1 MPILTGL
8 APDPRRPDYRLV
20 DVDRGRFASLPAA
33 DLADLPLRIGAAI
46 PASVFARLQ
55 ELADL
60 EAAHRAAL
68 RALAR
73 RAHARFDLRR
83 RLLQK
88 QHPPAAVEGALDR
101 LARQHLLDDA
111 RFAVDYAAAKAPR
124 GRGPARL
131 LRDLQAQGV
140 DRRVAE
146 AAIRTALADAGLDPA
161 RAVRALAEKRARQL
175 AGLPAAVRKRRLT
188 AFLVRRGYSGS
199 EVRGVVE
206 GLGDPAAWP
215 RGSPPGIGHAR

>member
-1 MPILTGL
+1 VILTGL

-20 DVDRGRFASLPAA
+20 EVDRGRFASLPAEA
-33 DLADLPLRIGAAI
+33 LVGLDLTVGREIGAL
-46 PASVFARLQ
+46 VLERLQ

-88 QHPPAAVEGALDR
+88 QHPPAAIDAALER
-101 LARQHLLDDA
+101 LTTVGLLDDA
-111 RFAVDYAAAKAPR
+111 RFAVDYAAAKARR

-131 LRDLQAQGV
+131 VHDLQSQGI

-146 AAIRTALADAGLDPA
+146 DAVRTSLAAEGVDPTQ
-161 RAVRALAEKRARQL
+161 AVRALAEKRARQL
-175 AGLPAAVRKRRLT
+175 AGLPAAVRKRRLV
-188 AFLVRRGYSGS
+188 AFLVRRGFQGS
-199 EVRGVVE
+199 DIRSVVD
-206 GLGDPAAWP
+206 GL
-215 RGSPPGIGHAR
+215 S

>member
-1 MPILTGL
+1 VILTGL

-20 DVDRGRFASLPAA
+20 EVDRGRFASLPVESLVGL
-33 DLADLPLRIGAAI
+33 DLVVGRAIDPL
-46 PASVFARLQ
+46 VFARLQ

-88 QHPPAAVEGALDR
+88 QHPAAAVDGALDR
-101 LARQHLLDDA
+101 LSAAGLLDDTQFA
-111 RFAVDYAAAKAPR
+111 RDYAAAKAHR

-131 LRDLQAQGV
+131 IGDLLAQGV
-140 DRRVAE
+140 ARRVAE
-146 AAIRTALADAGLDPA
+146 EAVRGALASEGVDPA
-161 RAVRALAEKRARQL
+161 LAVRALAAKRAKQL
-175 AGLPAAVRKRRLT
+175 AGLPPAMRKRRLV
-188 AFLVRRGYSGS
+188 AFLVRRGFGGAG
-199 EVRGVVE
+199 VREVVE
-206 GLGDPAAWP
+206 ELA
-215 RGSPPGIGHAR
+215 S

>member
-1 MPILTGL
+1 VSSLVLTGL
-8 APDPRRPDYRLV
+8 APDPRRPGYHLV
-20 DVDRGRFASLPAA
+20 EIDRGRFASLPGES
-33 DLADLPLRIGAAI
+33 LAGLGLAVGREIG
-46 PASVFARLQ
+46 PRVLARLE

-88 QHPPAAVEGALDR
+88 QHPPAAVDGALDR
-101 LARQHLLDDA
+101 LAAAGLLDDE
-111 RFAVDYAAAKAPR
+111 RFAREYAATRATR
-124 GRGPARL
+124 GGGRGPARL
-131 LRDLQAQGV
+131 VRDLVTQGV

-146 AAIRTALADAGLDPA
+146 EAVRAALADEGVDPDA
-161 RAVRALAEKRARQL
+161 AVRAVAEKRARQL
-175 AGLPAAVRKRRLT
+175 AGLPAPVRKRRLV
-188 AFLVRRGYSGS
+188 AFLLRRGFGGA

-206 GLGDPAAWP
+206 GL
-215 RGSPPGIGHAR
+215 

>member
-1 MPILTGL
+1 MILTGL

-20 DVDRGRFASLPAA
+20 EVDRGRFASLAA
-33 DLADLPLRIGAAI
+33 EDLELLDLRIGAPISKA
-46 PASVFARLQ
+46 AFARLQ

-88 QHPPAAVEGALDR
+88 QHPPAAVNGALDR
-101 LARQHLLDDA
+101 LVASGLLDDA
-111 RFAVDYAAAKAPR
+111 RFAADYAAAKAYR

-131 LRDLQAQGV
+131 IRDLLALGI

-146 AAIRTALADAGLDPA
+146 EAVQTSLADEGIDPT

-175 AGLPAAVRKRRLT
+175 ATLPAPVRKRRLT
-188 AFLVRRGYSGS
+188 AFLVRRGFGGA
-199 EVRGVVE
+199 EVRKVVDS
-206 GLGDPAAWP
+206 LA
-215 RGSPPGIGHAR
+215 S

>member
-1 MPILTGL
+1 MILTGL
-8 APDPRRPDYRLV
+8 APDPRRPDYTLV

-33 DLADLPLRIGAAI
+33 ALLGLDLVVGREISPL
-46 PASVFARLQ
+46 VLERLQ

-88 QHPPAAVEGALDR
+88 QHPPPAVDGALER
-101 LARQHLLDDA
+101 LSAVGLLDDA
-111 RFAVDYAAAKAPR
+111 LFAADYAAAKARR

-131 LRDLQAQGV
+131 VHDLQAQGI
-140 DRRVAE
+140 DRRIAE
-146 AAIRTALADAGLDPA
+146 AAVRSSLAAEGVDPA
-161 RAVRALAEKRARQL
+161 QAVRELAEKRAKQL
-175 AGLPAAVRKRRLT
+175 AGLPAVVRKRRLV
-188 AFLVRRGYSGS
+188 AFLVRRGFGGA
-199 EVRGVVE
+199 EVREVVE
-206 GLGDPAAWP
+206 GLA
-215 RGSPPGIGHAR
+215 S

>member
-1 MPILTGL
+1 VILTGL

-20 DVDRGRFASLPAA
+20 EVDRGRFASLPAEA
-33 DLADLPLRIGAAI
+33 LVGLDLTVGREIGPL
-46 PASVFARLQ
+46 VLERLQ

-83 RLLQK
+83 RLLEK
-88 QHPPAAVEGALDR
+88 QHPPAAIDAALER
-101 LARQHLLDDA
+101 LTAVGLLDDA
-111 RFAVDYAAAKAPR
+111 RFAVDYAAAKARR

-131 LRDLQAQGV
+131 VHDLQSQGI

-146 AAIRTALADAGLDPA
+146 DAVRTSLAAEGVDPA
-161 RAVRALAEKRARQL
+161 QAVRALAEKRARQL
-175 AGLPAAVRKRRLT
+175 AGLPAAVRKRRLV
-188 AFLVRRGYSGS
+188 AFLVRRGFQGPDIRS
-199 EVRGVVE
+199 VVD
-206 GLGDPAAWP
+206 GL
-215 RGSPPGIGHAR
+215 